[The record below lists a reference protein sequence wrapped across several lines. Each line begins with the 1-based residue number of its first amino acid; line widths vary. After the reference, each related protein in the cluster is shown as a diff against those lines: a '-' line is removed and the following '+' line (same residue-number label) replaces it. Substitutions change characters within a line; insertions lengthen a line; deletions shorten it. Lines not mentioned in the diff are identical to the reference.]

1 MKKLLVFFTISF
13 SFFIYSE
20 RDLISTKFPYRD
32 YSFDCTLQNDFGR
45 SCGIT
50 YGQYIEKLY
59 ELEPLSKATS
69 RRDKNSFRLKFYK
82 LHTYNTYNLDSKL
95 SNDDRFPYGPAVRT
109 LKAMLLLDEA
119 SKKYGNTNR
128 FIGLIKH
135 SGFPKRFNQS
145 NWFDLNAALQDDSV
159 ITNNSFNTL
168 LNYGIPAAQFL
179 KKKSEAIEIG
189 FSGPVEEFSEEYNIR
204 IRKRIESIENETDGL
219 LSLFTADLDIFAR
232 EILQDYLNYG
242 ELSIKKRFEKIC
254 TDIFDE
260 NQIFIKEQIEVNY
273 LKDIDFCDE
282 NNRDS
287 FITGIYSID
296 PEVLQNYNP
305 SIYFNI
311 WYQQFFPT
319 YHQVDNL
326 DKLRLSIGPEILFN
340 AKYGVSSGLNIVEKL
355 NDFKSEFQD
364 TFYGDINSLDDINK
378 STQGF
383 VKYPSDVPD
392 LKKLIYPPR
401 NNREEQIY
409 KSFEKY
415 IATNEFQQFLKDAEV
430 IAKNEAIAKNIE
442 DNFSYILQDP
452 VAENLINL
460 KTAFEIVKACYE
472 SRLGYAVV
480 YLNQNEYFTLTSKFN
495 KKFKEASLKLS
506 PEIKKEIDIYG
517 FDNFIDWG
525 VNLSLDFVGNL
536 DLLAD
541 WTQDNAEACRNYE
554 RKLQ

>member
-1 MKKLLVFFTISF
+1 MKKSLIIFAITF
-13 SFFIYSE
+13 SFFINGE
-20 RDLISTKFPYRD
+20 TDLIRQGFMKEYD
-32 YSFDCTLQNDFGR
+32 FDCTMQTDMGH

-50 YGQYIEKLY
+50 YSQYIEKLY

-69 RRDKNSFRLKFYK
+69 RKGKNDFRFKFYK
-82 LHTYNTYNLDSKL
+82 LHSYNTYRDPKL
-95 SNDDRFPYGPAVRT
+95 SDDKFLYGPAVRT
-109 LKAMLLLDEA
+109 LNAMLLLNEA

-145 NWFDLNAALQDDSV
+145 NWFDLNVALQDDSV
-159 ITNNSFNTL
+159 ITNDSFNTL

-204 IRKRIESIENETDGL
+204 IRKRIEAIENETDGL
-219 LSLFTADLDIFAR
+219 LSLFTADLDILAR
-232 EILQDYLNYG
+232 EVLQNYLNYG

-287 FITGIYSID
+287 FITGIYIID

-364 TFYGDINSLDDINK
+364 TFYGDINSLDDIK
-378 STQGF
+378 KLIQGF

-472 SRLGYAVV
+472 SRLSYAVV
-480 YLNQNEYFTLTSKFN
+480 YLNQNEYVTLRSKFN
-495 KKFKEASLKLS
+495 KNFKEASSKLS
-506 PEIKKEIDIYG
+506 PEIKKKLNLYG
-517 FDNFIDWG
+517 FDNFVDWG
-525 VNLSLDFVGNL
+525 VELSLYYADAGNL
-536 DLLAD
+536 DFLAD
-541 WTQDNAEACRNYE
+541 WTQDNEEYCRYYK
-554 RKLQ
+554 RQLR